1 MTLTL
6 THRTYEAREI
16 LRKLVALAVLVA
28 TPMLTAPAQA
38 IETTAQEAIVVDYDT
53 GTVLFEKNADQQVH
67 PASMSKLMTLY
78 VLFDR
83 LKQGNITLDSEFPV
97 SEKAW
102 ALNEGSTM
110 FVGIGESLRV
120 EDLIRGIIVQS
131 GNDACVVVAEG
142 IAGTEEAF
150 AELMNETATRIGLTN
165 SHFVNSHGLEN
176 PAHLMTVRDLSILA
190 KHLIADFPEYYHYFA
205 ELEYE
210 HNGIKQGNR
219 NPLLYRNIGA
229 DGLKTG
235 HLTVSGY
242 GLAASAVRDG
252 RRVIVVAHGMES
264 MQSRADQ
271 GAALVEWA
279 FREFDNY
286 TLAKAGAVLE
296 EAPVWYGA
304 EETVPLVVNQDLVAT
319 LPRAARKSLEVK
331 AVFDGPVPAPITKGQ
346 QIGKLVISAGDIT
359 PLEVPVYAGADVE
372 RLGMFG
378 RVVAA
383 LKHFILGGGAVAET
397 TEAPAAS

>member
-1 MTLTL
+1 MTDTLTL
-6 THRTYEAREI
+6 IRRAAIGLGALLLLAAPPAGAVETSAR
-16 LRKLVALAVLVA
+16 
-28 TPMLTAPAQA
+28 QA
-38 IETTAQEAIVVDYDT
+38 MVVDFQT
-53 GTVLFEKNADQQVH
+53 GTVLFEKDADVQVH

-83 LKQGNITLDSEFPV
+83 LKQGNVSLDDEFPV

-102 ALNEGSTM
+102 ALDEGSTM
-110 FVGIGESLRV
+110 FVGIGEKLRV

-131 GNDACVVVAEG
+131 GNDACLVVAEG

-150 AELMNETATRIGLTN
+150 AELMNETAAKIGLAN

-176 PAHLMTVRDLSILA
+176 PAHLMTVRDLSTLA

-205 ELEYE
+205 EREFV
-210 HNGIKQGNR
+210 HNNIKQGNR
-219 NPLLYRNIGA
+219 NPLLYRDMGV

-242 GLAASAVRDG
+242 GLTASAERDG
-252 RRVIVVAHGMES
+252 RRVIVVLHGMES
-264 MQSRADQ
+264 MQERADQ
-271 GAALVEWA
+271 GAALIEWA

-286 TLAKAGAVLE
+286 TLAKAGQVLE
-296 EAPVWYGA
+296 EAPVWFGQQ
-304 EETVPLVVNQDLVAT
+304 ETVPLVVEQDLLAT

-331 AVFDGPVPAPITKGQ
+331 VVFEGPVPAPIVKGQ
-346 QIGKLVISAGDIT
+346 EIGKLVISAGEIT

-383 LKHFILGGGAVAET
+383 LKHLILGPET
-397 TEAPAAS
+397 AAPAAGGA

>member
-1 MTLTL
+1 MTKKLTL
-6 THRTYEAREI
+6 IRRASI
-16 LRKLVALAVLVA
+16 VLGGLLLLLAV
-28 TPMLTAPAQA
+28 PAGA
-38 IETTAQEAIVVDYDT
+38 VETSAKQAIVVDFQT
-53 GTVLFEKNADQQVH
+53 GTVLFEKNADEPVH

-83 LKQGNITLDSEFPV
+83 LKQGNVSLDDEFPV

-102 ALNEGSTM
+102 ALDEGSTM
-110 FVGIGESLRV
+110 FVGIGEKLRV

-131 GNDACVVVAEG
+131 GNDACLVVAEG

-150 AELMNETATRIGLTN
+150 AELMNETAARIGLAN

-176 PAHLMTVRDLSILA
+176 PAHLMTVRDLAVLA
-190 KHLIADFPEYYHYFA
+190 EHLIADFPEYYHYFA
-205 ELEYE
+205 EREFV
-210 HNGIKQGNR
+210 HNDIKQGNR
-219 NPLLYRNIGA
+219 NPLLYRDMGV

-242 GLAASAVRDG
+242 GLTASAERDG
-252 RRVIVVAHGMES
+252 RRVIVVTHGMNS
-264 MQSRADQ
+264 MQERADQ
-271 GAALVEWA
+271 GAALIEWA

-286 TLAKAGAVLE
+286 TLAKAGQTLE

-304 EETVPLVVNQDLVAT
+304 EDTVPLVVEQDLVAT

-331 AVFDGPVPAPITKGQ
+331 AVFEGPVPAPIQKGQ
-346 QIGKLVISAGDIT
+346 QIGKLVISAGEIT

-383 LKHFILGGGAVAET
+383 LKHLLLGPET
-397 TEAPAAS
+397 IEPAASGA

>member
-1 MTLTL
+1 MTKKLTL
-6 THRTYEAREI
+6 IRRAAI
-16 LRKLVALAVLVA
+16 VLGGLLLLLA
-28 TPMLTAPAQA
+28 APAGA
-38 IETTAQEAIVVDYDT
+38 VETSAKQAIVVDFET
-53 GTVLFEKNADQQVH
+53 GTVLFEKNADEPVH

-83 LKQGNITLDSEFPV
+83 LKQGNVSLDDEFPV

-110 FVGIGESLRV
+110 FVGIGENLRV

-131 GNDACVVVAEG
+131 GNDACLVVAEG

-150 AELMNETATRIGLTN
+150 AELMNETGARIGLAN

-176 PAHLMTVRDLSILA
+176 PAHLMTVRDLSVLA
-190 KHLIADFPEYYHYFA
+190 EHLIADFPEYYHYFA
-205 ELEYE
+205 EREFV
-210 HNGIKQGNR
+210 HNDIKQGNR
-219 NPLLYRNIGA
+219 NPLLYRDMGV

-242 GLAASAVRDG
+242 GLAASAERDD
-252 RRVIVVAHGMES
+252 RRVIVVTHGMNS
-264 MQSRADQ
+264 MQERADQ
-271 GAALVEWA
+271 GAALIEWA

-286 TLAKAGAVLE
+286 TLAKAGQTLE

-304 EETVPLVVNQDLVAT
+304 EETVPLVVEQDLVAT
-319 LPRAARKSLEVK
+319 LPRAARKRLEVK
-331 AVFDGPVPAPITKGQ
+331 AVFEGPVPAPVLKGQ
-346 QIGKLVISAGDIT
+346 QIGKLVISAGEIT

-383 LKHFILGGGAVAET
+383 LKHLILGPETVEPAAGGA
-397 TEAPAAS
+397 

>member
-1 MTLTL
+1 MTKKLTL
-6 THRTYEAREI
+6 IRRASI
-16 LRKLVALAVLVA
+16 VLGGLLLLLA
-28 TPMLTAPAQA
+28 APAGA
-38 IETTAQEAIVVDYDT
+38 VETSAKQAIVVDFNT
-53 GTVLFEKNADQQVH
+53 GTVLFEKNADEPVH

-83 LKQGNITLDSEFPV
+83 LKQGNVSLDDEFPV

-102 ALNEGSTM
+102 ALDEGSTM
-110 FVGIGESLRV
+110 FVGIGEKLRV

-131 GNDACVVVAEG
+131 GNDACLVVAEG

-150 AELMNETATRIGLTN
+150 AELMNETAARIGLTN

-176 PAHLMTVRDLSILA
+176 PAHLMTVRDLSVLA

-205 ELEYE
+205 EREFV
-210 HNGIKQGNR
+210 HNDIKQGNR
-219 NPLLYRNIGA
+219 NPLLYRDMGV

-242 GLAASAVRDG
+242 GLTASAERNG
-252 RRVIVVAHGMES
+252 RRVIVVTHGMNS
-264 MQSRADQ
+264 MQERADQ
-271 GAALVEWA
+271 GAALIEWA

-286 TLAKAGAVLE
+286 TLAKAGQVLE

-304 EETVPLVVNQDLVAT
+304 EETVPLVVEQDLVAT

-331 AVFDGPVPAPITKGQ
+331 AVFEGPVPAPIVKGQ
-346 QIGKLVISAGDIT
+346 PIGKLVISAGEIT

-383 LKHFILGGGAVAET
+383 LKHLLLGPETVEPAAGGA
-397 TEAPAAS
+397 

>member
-1 MTLTL
+1 MTDTLTL
-6 THRTYEAREI
+6 IRRAATV
-16 LRKLVALAVLVA
+16 LGGLLLLLA
-28 TPMLTAPAQA
+28 APAGA
-38 IETTAQEAIVVDYDT
+38 VETSAKEAIVVDFQT
-53 GTVLFEKNADQQVH
+53 GTVLFEKDADAPVH

-83 LKQGNITLDSEFPV
+83 LKQGNVSLDDEFPV

-102 ALNEGSTM
+102 ALDEGSTM
-110 FVGIGESLRV
+110 FVGIGEKLRV

-131 GNDACVVVAEG
+131 GNDACLVVAEG

-150 AELMNETATRIGLTN
+150 AELMNETAAKIGLAN

-176 PAHLMTVRDLSILA
+176 PAHLMTVRDLATLA
-190 KHLIADFPEYYHYFA
+190 KHLIADFPEYYHYFS
-205 ELEYE
+205 EREFV
-210 HNGIKQGNR
+210 HNNIKQGNR
-219 NPLLYRNIGA
+219 NPLLYRDIGV

-242 GLAASAVRDG
+242 GLTASAERNG
-252 RRVIVVAHGMES
+252 RRVIVVLHGMES
-264 MQSRADQ
+264 MQERADQ
-271 GAALVEWA
+271 GAAMIEWA

-286 TLAKAGAVLE
+286 TLAKAGQTLE
-296 EAPVWYGA
+296 EAPVWYGQQ
-304 EETVPLVVNQDLVAT
+304 ETVPLVVEQDLLAT

-331 AVFDGPVPAPITKGQ
+331 VVFEGPVPAPIVKGQ
-346 QIGKLVISAGDIT
+346 EIGKLVISAGEIT

-383 LKHFILGGGAVAET
+383 LKHLILGPQTVEPAAGGA
-397 TEAPAAS
+397 

>member
-1 MTLTL
+1 MTKKLTL
-6 THRTYEAREI
+6 IRRASI
-16 LRKLVALAVLVA
+16 VLGGLLLLLAV
-28 TPMLTAPAQA
+28 PAGA
-38 IETTAQEAIVVDYDT
+38 VETSAKQAIVVDFQT
-53 GTVLFEKNADQQVH
+53 GTVLFEKNADEPVH

-83 LKQGNITLDSEFPV
+83 LKQGNVSLDDEFPV

-102 ALNEGSTM
+102 ALDEGSTM
-110 FVGIGESLRV
+110 FVGIGEKLRV

-131 GNDACVVVAEG
+131 GNDACLVVAEG

-150 AELMNETATRIGLTN
+150 AELMNETAARIGLAN

-176 PAHLMTVRDLSILA
+176 PAHLMTVRDLAVLA
-190 KHLIADFPEYYHYFA
+190 EHLIADFPEYYHYFA
-205 ELEYE
+205 EREFV
-210 HNGIKQGNR
+210 HNDIKQGNR
-219 NPLLYRNIGA
+219 NPLLYRDMGV

-242 GLAASAVRDG
+242 GLTASAERDG
-252 RRVIVVAHGMES
+252 RRVIVVTHGMNS
-264 MQSRADQ
+264 MQERADQ
-271 GAALVEWA
+271 GAALIEWA

-286 TLAKAGAVLE
+286 TLAKAGQTLE

-304 EETVPLVVNQDLVAT
+304 EDTVPLVVEQDLVAT

-331 AVFDGPVPAPITKGQ
+331 AVFEGPVPAPIQKGQ
-346 QIGKLVISAGDIT
+346 QIGKLVISAGEIT

-383 LKHFILGGGAVAET
+383 LKHLLLGPETIEPAAGGA
-397 TEAPAAS
+397 